1 MGPFCQVTSL
11 KPEHHQPEHQCTCE
25 SSATT
30 KNHTSTKHLHHLQGA
45 KWNKADFGRFWS
57 TLPGSTS
64 TDVRC
69 VLSLSVILGRLWG
82 GNTMQPVRASLP
94 HLSANCLRTSAR
106 TKFSVISVEVT
117 EATSSAKQRPRND
130 ETQTYPKPTSR
141 QRGEDKM
148 LQNNTIS
155 M

>member
-25 SSATT
+25 RSATT

-57 TLPGSTS
+57 ALPGSTP

-82 GNTMQPVRASLP
+82 GNTTCQSFSAAPLCQLPANFCADQILCHLRRGHGGNILGQAASKERRDPNIPETNLE
-94 HLSANCLRTSAR
+94 
-106 TKFSVISVEVT
+106 TKG
-117 EATSSAKQRPRND
+117 
-130 ETQTYPKPTSR
+130 
-141 QRGEDKM
+141 RG
-148 LQNNTIS
+148 
-155 M
+155 